1 MRLEGKV
8 AIVTGAASGIGKAI
22 ALRFGR
28 EGARVMVNFHTR
40 EKEAREVAREVEEA
54 GGQAITAR
62 ADVAQPSQIQA
73 MLEQT
78 VRQWGRVDI
87 MVNNAG
93 YHQQHPFLEIPEDV
107 WTGVLAANLGGAFFG
122 SQIAARQM
130 VKQGGGGRIINISSV
145 HEELPMPTNVPYC
158 AAKGGMLMLMRTV
171 AVELAPYG
179 ITVNNIAPGAID
191 TPMDA
196 GLKQEP
202 EKMSALL
209 AEIPLARMGK
219 PGEVA
224 SVAVFLASDEAAY
237 VTGSSYFVD
246 GGMLRQASD
255 L

>member
-107 WTGVLAANLGGAFFG
+107 WTGVRAANLGGAFFG
-122 SQIAARQM
+122 SQTAARQM

-158 AAKGGMLMLMRTV
+158 AAKGGMLMLTR
-171 AVELAPYG
+171 
-179 ITVNNIAPGAID
+179 
-191 TPMDA
+191 
-196 GLKQEP
+196 
-202 EKMSALL
+202 
-209 AEIPLARMGK
+209 
-219 PGEVA
+219 
-224 SVAVFLASDEAAY
+224 
-237 VTGSSYFVD
+237 
-246 GGMLRQASD
+246 
-255 L
+255 